1 MCIRSGKC
9 IFLNI
14 TASLLLG
21 LNQAAITGQ
30 DIICGGNNINVME
43 LYEIALN
50 WLSSHE
56 ITCRFGS
63 WGQQYFWMSAAFSGF
78 YY

>member
-21 LNQAAITGQ
+21 LNQTAITGQ
-30 DIICGGNNINVME
+30 DIICGGNNIDSVVE
-43 LYEIALN
+43 LYEIALTG
-50 WLSSHE
+50 SVPMKSHADLAHADN
-56 ITCRFGS
+56 IF
-63 WGQQYFWMSAAFSGF
+63 
-78 YY
+78 